1 MIAAHKLMKFM
12 IDLVTAY
19 GLRDSIEIDSNDMP
33 IMYPFGQTVAKA
45 CVIRYISEER
55 AKAIIRQ
62 LHSDGAIEF
71 GAGDDKRKIRVNS
84 GFDNRNP
91 EQKAAEFQMRKLRS
105 AIHQHGVPKETFF
118 TEWKYLK
125 LWVMP
130 QGISEQKEE
139 IARWNST

>member
-1 MIAAHKLMKFM
+1 MKFM

-45 CVIRYISEER
+45 CVIRCISEER

-62 LHSDGAIEF
+62 LHSDGDILF
-71 GAGDDKRKIRVNS
+71 GAGEDQRKIRVNS

-91 EQKAAEFQMRKLRS
+91 EPKAADFQMRKLRS
-105 AIHQHGVPKETFF
+105 AIHQAGVPKETFF
-118 TEWKYLK
+118 T
-125 LWVMP
+125 
-130 QGISEQKEE
+130 
-139 IARWNST
+139 T